1 MACFSWIV
9 PLFFCFWFISATKIY
24 KPRVSPNHVAYSR
37 APIFPVDVFLKNANF
52 EAAKN
57 EFYKPFEM
65 NLKTLTYKDID
76 KSILKSLPNPTG
88 EAYEIK
94 IKIPEFTFLGVKDQP
109 DFADVYIT
117 FYPGSKIIEL
127 KSLKMYIQCL
137 RNITVSYERLI
148 NIFYDHLVEV
158 YQPDRIRVVM
168 VCNPRGGISSR
179 LTIDSDWKVRGGA
192 EKYSDWRN
200 HLDDVWSVTL

>member
-1 MACFSWIV
+1 MAEKV
-9 PLFFCFWFISATKIY
+9 
-24 KPRVSPNHVAYSR
+24 
-37 APIFPVDVFLKNANF
+37 
-52 EAAKN
+52 
-57 EFYKPFEM
+57 
-65 NLKTLTYKDID
+65 LTYKDID

-88 EAYEIK
+88 QAYEIK

-117 FYPGSKIIEL
+117 FYPTDRIIEL
-127 KSLKMYIQCL
+127 KSLKIYVQKL

-158 YQPDRIRVVM
+158 YKPDRIRIVM

-179 LTIDSDWKVRGGA
+179 LAIDSDWKVRGGE
-192 EKYSDWRN
+192 EKYSDWKN
-200 HLDDVWSVTL
+200 HMDDTWSVTL